1 MTEIHIDP
9 LGGVAG
15 DMFVAALLDLRP
27 DLEGELREVLA
38 SCPLLEQVEIAVEHH
53 NDGILTGHRFS
64 VRRDGK
70 KAEGDAAIH
79 HHDHYHDHN
88 HPHHHDHDTATR
100 EHHAGHEHIHWDTIR
115 AALRQSSLDPETI
128 RHAIGIFSRL
138 AEAEA
143 QVHGTTPEEVRFHEV
158 GAWDS
163 IADIVAASWLIV
175 QIGASRWTIG
185 ALPLGGGRV
194 KSAHGQL
201 PVPAPAAALLMR
213 GFTTIDDGISGERVT
228 PTGAAIVSYLCEPSV
243 AQPQERILASSA
255 HGFGTRRL
263 PGISNCLRLL
273 AFEHAGGT
281 GAHTESVA
289 ILECEI
295 DDQTAEDLAQAI
307 DNLRSHRGVLDIVQ
321 AAVFGKKGR
330 MMTQLRVLADVGAQ
344 DEIVAM
350 MFDET
355 TTIGIRRSI
364 VQRSTLPRQMQTKD
378 HGGRSLRVKVVERP
392 SGPSAKLESD
402 DLAGLGGHRQR
413 GDLRRLA
420 QDSSKITES
429 KPCR

>member
-1 MTEIHIDP
+1 MTEIHVDP
-9 LGGVAG
+9 IGGVAG

-27 DLEGELREVLA
+27 DLEGELRQVLV
-38 SCPLLEQVEIAVEHH
+38 SCPLLERVEIAVERH

-64 VRRDGK
+64 VRRDGQ
-70 KAEGDAAIH
+70 KAEGGVASH
-79 HHDHYHDHN
+79 HLHDHH
-88 HPHHHDHDTATR
+88 HPHHHDHDTASHA
-100 EHHAGHEHIHWDTIR
+100 HHDGHDHIHWSTVR
-115 AALRQSSLDPETI
+115 AALQQSSLDLETI

-143 QVHGTTPEEVRFHEV
+143 QVHGTVPDDVRFHEV

-163 IADIVAASWLIV
+163 IADIVAASWLIAQV
-175 QIGASRWTIG
+175 GATRWTIG
-185 ALPLGGGRV
+185 PMPLGGGRV
-194 KSAHGQL
+194 RTAHGQL
-201 PVPAPAAALLMR
+201 PVPAPATALLMR

-228 PTGAAIVSYLCEPSV
+228 PTGAAIVRYLCEPS
-243 AQPQERILASSA
+243 AAEPQQRILAASA

-273 AFEHAGGT
+273 AFEDVGAT
-281 GAHTESVA
+281 GVRTERVA

-307 DNLRSHRGVLDIVQ
+307 DNLRSHPGVLDIIQ

-330 MMTQLRVLADVGAQ
+330 MMTQLRVLADVGTQ
-344 DEIVAM
+344 DEVVAM

-355 TTIGIRRSI
+355 TTIGVRRSI
-364 VQRSTLPRQMQTKD
+364 VQRSTLPRQMQIKD
-378 HGGRSLRVKVVERP
+378 HGGRSLRMKVVERP
-392 SGPSAKLESD
+392 SGQTAKLESD

-413 GDLRRLA
+413 DDLRRLA
-420 QDSSKITES
+420 QDSLKNTES

>member
-27 DLEGELREVLA
+27 DLEGELRHVLV
-38 SCPLLEQVEIAVEHH
+38 SCPLLERVEITVERH
-53 NDGILTGHRFS
+53 NDGVLTGHRFS
-64 VRRDGK
+64 VRRDGQ

-79 HHDHYHDHN
+79 HHDHHHDHN
-88 HPHHHDHDTATR
+88 QPHHHDHNTSTH
-100 EHHAGHEHIHWDTIR
+100 EHHAGHQHIHWKTIR
-115 AALRQSSLDPETI
+115 AALQQSSLDLETI

-138 AEAEA
+138 AGAEA

-163 IADIVAASWLIV
+163 IADIVAASWLIA
-175 QIGASRWTIG
+175 QIDARSWTVG
-185 ALPLGGGRV
+185 PLPLGGGRV

-213 GFTTIDDGISGERVT
+213 GFTTIDDGILGERVT
-228 PTGAAIVSYLCEPSV
+228 PTGAAIISYLCKTSAAEPEGRV
-243 AQPQERILASSA
+243 LAASA

-273 AFEHAGGT
+273 TFEGV
-281 GAHTESVA
+281 GATVARTERVA

-307 DNLRSHRGVLDIVQ
+307 DNLRSHRGVLDVVQ

-330 MMTQLRVLADVGAQ
+330 MMTQLRILADVGAE

-350 MFDET
+350 MFEET
-355 TTIGIRRSI
+355 TTIGVRRSI
-364 VQRSTLPRQMQTKD
+364 VKRSTLPRQTQTTEQ
-378 HGGRSLRVKVVERP
+378 GGRSLRMKVVERP
-392 SGPSAKLESD
+392 SGPTAKLESD
-402 DLAGLGGHRQR
+402 DLVGLGGHRER
-413 GDLRRLA
+413 DDLRRVA
-420 QDSSKITES
+420 QDSLTIMES